1 MRHLTRLEA
10 RVLGYLASLDDGAW
24 ASTSEVARQALP
36 DYEAQGKGDTAA
48 RVILIELVRAG
59 HVCISDQ
66 SDGEQE
72 TWKQI
77 ARVTA
82 PEAVN

>member
-10 RVLGYLASLDDGAW
+10 RVLGYLASLDGDAW
-24 ASTSEVARQALP
+24 ASTSEVARNALP

-48 RVILIELVRAG
+48 RAILIELVRAG

-66 SDGEQE
+66 SNGEQE

-77 ARVTA
+77 ARVAA
-82 PEAVN
+82 PEPVN